1 MHLPSH
7 QVTLSLSRAK
17 LSGLLSYFLG
27 QANQTVPSDALPL
40 WIGGHL
46 CGSLRRSVAQTL
58 HKMPSVRLTAHTV
71 HIGEGLL
78 TAHALNEV
86 LAEIALALKAA
97 GQAPGWRNELLDV
110 WSDQNQSIAGIER
123 GVVRPLGLVT
133 KAVHLNGLSA
143 DGGVWVARRS
153 LTKAT
158 DPGVWDTLVGGLV
171 GYQEDPEIALIRESD
186 EEAGLEA
193 PQMVHRTAL
202 RKITRMHRQVKE
214 GFQAEDV
221 LTSECVLDP
230 GVIPQNK
237 DGEVMEIAC
246 LAPEAIM
253 RMLGED
259 AFTIE
264 ASIVLAEDLLRR
276 SVG

>member
-1 MHLPSH
+1 MHSPQR
-7 QVTLSLSRAK
+7 QVNLSLSRSK

-27 QANQTVPSDALPL
+27 QANQTAPVDALPL

-46 CGSLRRSVAQTL
+46 CGSLRRTVVDTVGQFRF
-58 HKMPSVRLTAHTV
+58 VRVNVRTV
-71 HIGEGLL
+71 HIGDE
-78 TAHALNEV
+78 TTSTQALNEA
-86 LAEIALALKAA
+86 LAELAQALRAA

-110 WSDQNQSIAGIER
+110 WSDQNHSIAGIER

-143 DGGVWVARRS
+143 DGGIWVARRS

-171 GYQEDPEIALIRESD
+171 GYQEDPDTALIRETD
-186 EEAGLEA
+186 EEAGLDA
-193 PQMVHRTAL
+193 SQILQRTPL

-221 LTSECVLDP
+221 LTSECVLGDD
-230 GVIPQNK
+230 VIPQNR

-246 LAPEAIM
+246 LAPDTLL
-253 RMLGED
+253 RMLSED

-276 SVG
+276 SIG

>member
-1 MHLPSH
+1 MHSPSR
-7 QVTLSLSRAK
+7 QVNLSLSRSK

-27 QANQTVPSDALPL
+27 QANQTAPADALPL
-40 WIGGHL
+40 WIGGYL
-46 CGSLRRSVAQTL
+46 CGWLRRTVVDTVSQFRL
-58 HKMPSVRLTAHTV
+58 VRVNALTV
-71 HIGEGLL
+71 HIGDE
-78 TAHALNEV
+78 TTSTQALNEA
-86 LAEIALALKAA
+86 LAELAQALRAA

-143 DGGVWVARRS
+143 DGGIWVARRS

-171 GYQEDPEIALIRESD
+171 GYQEDPDTALVRETD
-186 EEAGLEA
+186 EEAGLDA
-193 PQMVHRTAL
+193 SQILHRTPL

-221 LTSECVLDP
+221 LTSECLLGDDVT
-230 GVIPQNK
+230 PQNR

-246 LAPEAIM
+246 LAPDTLL

-276 SVG
+276 SIG

>member
-1 MHLPSH
+1 MRLFPH
-7 QVTLSLSRAK
+7 QVNLSLSRSK

-27 QANQTVPSDALPL
+27 QANQSAPSDALPL

-46 CGSLRRSVAQTL
+46 CGSLRRAAVETL
-58 HKMPSVRLTAHTV
+58 RASRSVRLHTHTV
-71 HIGEGLL
+71 HIGDEL
-78 TAHALNEV
+78 TSLPALNET

-97 GQAPGWRNELLDV
+97 GQAPGWRDELLDV
-110 WSDQNQSIAGIER
+110 WSEQNQSIAGIES

-143 DGGVWVARRS
+143 DGGIWVARRS

-186 EEAGLEA
+186 EEAGLDA
-193 PQMVHRTAL
+193 PQISQRTSL

-221 LTSECVLDP
+221 LTSECVLES
-230 GVIPQNK
+230 GVTPQNR

-246 LAPEAIM
+246 LAPDTLM